1 MMKYRRE
8 CARKENIADVKG
20 HTAAERYF
28 EEIGLSLLYTSE
40 EVRCIPSFVNLLD
53 GTSDEQFERFL
64 CLH

>member
-8 CARKENIADVKG
+8 CARKENIADGKG

-28 EEIGLSLLYTSE
+28 EKIGLSPLYTSD
-40 EVRCIPSFVNLLD
+40 EVRYIPSFENLLD
-53 GTSDEQFERFL
+53 STSDEQFERFL